1 MPSREEIIKRA
12 TINARN
18 SWVSYTLQQEKEI
31 YQVFNQTANEIAKRI
46 ERYSVQGK
54 VVPGRLKLLLGNIK
68 DEMGILRPQLMGKLK
83 TGTRQSIDY
92 GIKSGIEGVRGILP
106 NRYKLGLGSSFIG
119 KDGKIRRF
127 DAKIEKYQDSM
138 WAKINGDAMDALL
151 RFQPAGITLSNRV
164 WDISWQAEKA
174 IRNRI
179 QMGVLS
185 GESASGLSRD
195 IRGFLGEPKK
205 LYRRVR
211 KDGKL
216 VLSKPAKAY
225 HPGMGV
231 SRSSYKN
238 AMRLART
245 EYARAY
251 TEGTYRYGAQKDW
264 IKGYY
269 FRTASGNPCPICSDY
284 DGTFFPKDAP
294 PPIPVHPNCYC
305 YAEIVTDEVE
315 VK

>member
-1 MPSREEIIKRA
+1 MTKTELIQQA

-18 SWVSYTLQQEKEI
+18 SWVDYHLAQEKEI

-54 VVPGRLKLLLGNIK
+54 MVPGRLKLLLGNIK
-68 DEMGILRPQLMGKLK
+68 DEMDRLRPRLMGKLK
-83 TGTRQSIDY
+83 TGMRQSIDY
-92 GIKSGIEGVRGILP
+92 GIKSGIEGVRGVLP
-106 NRYKLGLGSSFIG
+106 DRYKLGIGSSFIG
-119 KDGKIRRF
+119 KDGKMRRF

-138 WAKINGDAMDALL
+138 WAKINGDALDFLARYSPL
-151 RFQPAGITLSNRV
+151 GITLSDRI

-179 QMGVLS
+179 QMGILS
-185 GESASGLSRD
+185 GESASKLSRD
-195 IRGFLGEPKK
+195 IRGFLGEPER

-211 KDGKL
+211 KGGRL
-216 VLSKPAKAY
+216 MLSKPAAVY

-238 AMRLART
+238 AIRLVRT

-251 TEGTYRYGAQKDW
+251 TEGTYRYGAQKTW
-264 IKGYY
+264 IKGYI
-269 FRTASGNPCPICSDY
+269 FRTASGNPCPMCADL
-284 DGTFFPKDAP
+284 DGVYFPKENP
-294 PPIPVHPNCYC
+294 PPIPVHPNCFC
-305 YAEIVTDEVE
+305 YAEIVTDEV
-315 VK
+315 KIK